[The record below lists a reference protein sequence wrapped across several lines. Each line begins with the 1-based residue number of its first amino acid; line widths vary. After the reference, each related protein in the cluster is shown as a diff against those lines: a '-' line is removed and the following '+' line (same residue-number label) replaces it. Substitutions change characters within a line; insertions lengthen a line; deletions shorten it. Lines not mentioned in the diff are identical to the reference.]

1 MNDDN
6 TNRVQNYTSARSY
19 KKMRG
24 RFCESVASHM
34 LLKDNYKIL
43 KKNYYTI
50 DGEVDIIISKGH
62 FVIFVEVKSWGCFS
76 DIALEKVISKRKL
89 HRLRQCA
96 EQYLEYGEGQSLKH
110 TRMCVRF
117 DVILITISHYRM
129 VHYKGV

>member
-1 MNDDN
+1 MNNNIQITTYKTDS
-6 TNRVQNYTSARSY
+6 TY

-24 RFCESVASHM
+24 RFCEAVATHL
-34 LLKDNYKIL
+34 LLKQHYKIL
-43 KKNYYTI
+43 KKNYYTSA
-50 DGEVDIIISKGH
+50 GEVDIIISKGQ

-117 DVILITISHYRM
+117 DVILITISHYKM